1 MGFLFGDDLCIEYK
15 LYIDVNVSAG
25 TYITAAVHYHKVRS
39 FQTVQIFVTWNIMKW
54 KTHIVM
60 VGNKCGTLWKGDTSA
75 VLWVR
80 DILKA
85 RPRVQSV

>member
-39 FQTVQIFVTWNIMKW
+39 F
-54 KTHIVM
+54 
-60 VGNKCGTLWKGDTSA
+60 
-75 VLWVR
+75 
-80 DILKA
+80 
-85 RPRVQSV
+85 